1 MYNFQTRGGKEIY
14 KVSVSPREN
23 RGEEGKSKE
32 DVQTIKNT
40 KLDGRNK

>member
-32 DVQTIKNT
+32 GWTITNT
-40 KLDGRNK
+40 KLDSRW